1 MAKEESATTDKIEN
15 GRRVWLQE
23 VGPRD
28 GLQSE
33 PRTLTSEARAELI
46 ERLADTGLPR
56 IQIGS
61 FVNPRRVPQ
70 MAATGT
76 MWRRLRKKPGTR
88 YSVLALNLKGLDLA
102 LAEGIPHVEIYVS
115 ASETHSLKNSGSTVT
130 KALKEASRMITTAL
144 ENGIGV
150 TAGVMCAFGCFYE
163 GPVPI
168 DKVLQIV
175 KELDSSETVEV
186 GLADTPGLA
195 DPEEITRVVEQVG
208 NLVAV
213 DRLAVHLHDTRG
225 LGLANLRAALESGVR
240 RFDTSIGGLG
250 GCPFIPG
257 AKGNI
262 STEQT
267 VDALESTGF
276 RTGVDLQGL
285 DTVRSELAQLLGRAL
300 PG

>member
-1 MAKEESATTDKIEN
+1 MAKEERVTTDKIES

-33 PRTLTSEARAELI
+33 PRTLTFEARAELI
-46 ERLADTGLPR
+46 ERLSDTGLPR

-61 FVNPRRVPQ
+61 LVNPRRVPQ
-70 MAATGT
+70 MAATGK
-76 MWRRLRKKPGTR
+76 MWRCLRKKPGTR

-208 NLVAV
+208 KLVAV

-267 VDALESTGF
+267 VDALESMGF
-276 RTGVDLQGL
+276 RTGVDLHGL
-285 DTVRSELAQLLGRAL
+285 DTVRAELAQLLGRTL

>member
-1 MAKEESATTDKIEN
+1 
-15 GRRVWLQE
+15 
-23 VGPRD
+23 
-28 GLQSE
+28 
-33 PRTLTSEARAELI
+33 
-46 ERLADTGLPR
+46 
-56 IQIGS
+56 
-61 FVNPRRVPQ
+61 
-70 MAATGT
+70 
-76 MWRRLRKKPGTR
+76 
-88 YSVLALNLKGLDLA
+88 
-102 LAEGIPHVEIYVS
+102 
-115 ASETHSLKNSGSTVT
+115 
-130 KALKEASRMITTAL
+130 
-144 ENGIGV
+144 
-150 TAGVMCAFGCFYE
+150 MCAFGCFYE

-168 DKVLQIV
+168 GKVLQIV
-175 KELDSSETVEV
+175 KELDSSGTVEV

-208 NLVAV
+208 KFVAV

-267 VDALESTGF
+267 VDALESMGF

-285 DTVRSELAQLLGRAL
+285 DTVRAELAQLLGRAL